1 MIKRL
6 FKLAHPKFQKLIL
19 EYPVSF
25 EPRYGHGQEAHPQL
39 LSIIENRK
47 EEYEKWLHAALKY
60 TGQFQSIKNN
70 TEKPSAQEPFW
81 NNLFLPG
88 LDMVMLY
95 TAIAEAKP
103 KRYVEIGSGN
113 STKVAYKAI
122 NEQGLK
128 TEIISIDPMPRAEI
142 DALANTIIRSPFE
155 DSNFDFLED
164 LEENDILFVD
174 NSHRVFPNSD
184 ATVFFLEVLPRL
196 KKGVIVQIHDV
207 YLPFDYPQF
216 MCDRFY
222 SEQYMLAAF
231 LLANSEKYAPIIP
244 NYYLSENKEL
254 SQIIQPIWNAIPH
267 VVEKHGGSFWLK
279 IEK

>member
-1 MIKRL
+1 MIKRF

-25 EPRYGHGQEAHPQL
+25 EPRYGHGQTAHPQL
-39 LSIIENRK
+39 LSIIENGK
-47 EEYEKWLHAALKY
+47 DEYEKWLHSSLKY
-60 TGQFQSIKNN
+60 TEHFQAIKNN
-70 TEKPSAQEPFW
+70 TEKPTAQEPFW

-95 TAIAEAKP
+95 TAISELKP

-113 STKVAYKAI
+113 STKVAHKAI
-122 NEQGLK
+122 TEQGLK
-128 TEIISIDPMPRAEI
+128 TQIISIDPMPRAEI

-155 DSNFDFLED
+155 DSNFDFLDE

-196 KKGVIVQIHDV
+196 KKGVVVQIHDV

-231 LLANSEKYAPIIP
+231 LLANSEKYAPMIP

-254 SQIIQPIWNAIPH
+254 SQIIEPIWSAIPH

>member
-1 MIKRL
+1 V
-6 FKLAHPKFQKLIL
+6 HPKFQKLIL

-25 EPRYGHGQEAHPQL
+25 EPRYGHGQPAHPQL

-47 EEYEKWLHAALKY
+47 DEYEKWLQAALKY
-60 TGQFQSIKNN
+60 THHFQSIKNN

-95 TAIAEAKP
+95 TAISELKP

-113 STKVAYKAI
+113 STKVAHKAI
-122 NEQGLK
+122 KEQGLN

-231 LLANSEKYAPIIP
+231 LLANSEKYAPMIP

-254 SQIIQPIWNAIPH
+254 SQIVEPIWNAIPH

>member
-39 LSIIENRK
+39 LSIIDNRK

-60 TGQFQSIKNN
+60 THNFQSVKNN
-70 TEKPSAQEPFW
+70 TDKPSAQEPFW

-95 TAIAEAKP
+95 TAISELKP

-113 STKVAYKAI
+113 STKVAHKAI
-122 NEQGLK
+122 TEQGLK

-155 DSNFDFLED
+155 DCDFDPD
-164 LEENDILFVD
+164 LRDFY
-174 NSHRVFPNSD
+174 
-184 ATVFFLEVLPRL
+184 FF
-196 KKGVIVQIHDV
+196 VQIQKYEPGNYIVPHKDNYNVKKLHLVTLTTSDCDGLILEHNNELVKIFDV
-207 YLPFDYPQF
+207 AGQ
-216 MCDRFY
+216 
-222 SEQYMLAAF
+222 
-231 LLANSEKYAPIIP
+231 
-244 NYYLSENKEL
+244 
-254 SQIIQPIWNAIPH
+254 
-267 VVEKHGGSFWLK
+267 K
-279 IEK
+279 IESDLNDWHWVDPVRDLRFSLVVGE